1 MLFDKNHAT
10 ISLILTLGGA
20 EMDHSLEIRRSHAKV
35 DFVTFQLRAAI
46 FPLFIFLILGTTL
59 IIDLPFLARYD
70 WLLLLCLL
78 MQFVMVK
85 TGLES
90 VDELKVITV
99 FHLIGLLMELFKV
112 NMGSWGYPEEGL
124 FKIMGVPLFSGFMYA
139 SVASYLCQFWRIF
152 DVKLIK
158 WPSLYLAVPLA
169 TGIYINFF
177 SHHYIWDFRWVL
189 FGLVVA
195 VFFRTKLTFLYNGS
209 RKQLP
214 LIAYFFLIGLL
225 IWIGENIATLLGA
238 WHYPNQND
246 GWQLVHLGKI
256 SSWLLLVI
264 VSFLIVANLKV
275 VKEKMT

>member
-1 MLFDKNHAT
+1 MEHSIELT
-10 ISLILTLGGA
+10 RPYSLI
-20 EMDHSLEIRRSHAKV
+20 H
-35 DFVTFQLRAAI
+35 FVTYQLRAAI
-46 FPLFIFLILGTTL
+46 FPLFIFVILGTTL
-59 IIDLPFLARYD
+59 VLDLPLLARYD
-70 WLLLLCLL
+70 WLLIFCLL

-90 VDELKVITV
+90 MDELKVITV
-99 FHLIGLLMELFKV
+99 FHLIGLLMEMFKV
-112 NMGSWGYPEEGL
+112 NMGSWSYPEEGL
-124 FKIMGVPLFSGFMYA
+124 FKIMNVPLFSGFMYA

-169 TGIYINFF
+169 TGIYLNFF
-177 SHHYIWDFRWVL
+177 THHYIWDFRWVL
-189 FGLVVA
+189 FGLVVV

-209 RKQLP
+209 RVHLS
-214 LIAYFFLIGLL
+214 LIVYFFLIGLL
-225 IWIGENIATLLGA
+225 IWVGENIATLLGA
-238 WHYPNQND
+238 WHYPDQQD

-275 VKEKMT
+275 VKEKIT